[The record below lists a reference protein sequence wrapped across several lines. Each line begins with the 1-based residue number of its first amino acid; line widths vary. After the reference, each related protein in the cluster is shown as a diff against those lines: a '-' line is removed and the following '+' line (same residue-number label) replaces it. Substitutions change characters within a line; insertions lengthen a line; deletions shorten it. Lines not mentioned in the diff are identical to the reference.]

1 MSGGRLGWAVA
12 PGQLA
17 GHMEILSNCILY
29 GTPQFVQDAAIA
41 ALTTELREVDDMK
54 AAYKARRDFVVA
66 RVSRI
71 NQLGCVRPDAG
82 IFCMIDV
89 RETGL
94 GDEEFAWRLVE
105 EEAVSLL
112 PANAFGPSGEGYVRF
127 ALVENTHRIRQAV
140 RNIRRFLRHA

>member
-1 MSGGRLGWAVA
+1 MILNRLL
-12 PGQLA
+12 P
-17 GHMEILSNCILY
+17 
-29 GTPQFVQDAAIA
+29 AIA

-54 AAYKARRDFVVA
+54 AAYKARRDFVVE

-112 PANAFGPSGEGYVRF
+112 PANAFGPSGEGYVR
-127 ALVENTHRIRQAV
+127 LSYTHPLDRLGEAIERIESFM
-140 RNIRRFLRHA
+140 RRLGQPQRRSGS